1 MDHKYADNIRSI
13 RPASSVPTH
22 PEGMQLFMAVCLV
35 RRQTSEGEEIQPGVV
50 AFMAQTEELAKQAAP
65 ALCEQFYPKR
75 AGWVLE
81 AIYVEPPATELHAFY
96 NDRFVTFDVQ
106 VVLVPR
112 VEG

>member
-13 RPASSVPTH
+13 RPSSSGPTH

-35 RRQTSEGEEIQPGVV
+35 RRATPQGEEVMPGVV
-50 AFMAQTEELAKQAAP
+50 AFMARAEELARQAAP
-65 ALCEQFYPKR
+65 GMCKQFYTER
-75 AGWVLE
+75 DGWVIERVYLE
-81 AIYVEPPATELHAFY
+81 PAPTELHAFY